1 MSEPTSQEPINS
13 LIQLILHADG
23 RHISSATPMIDGP
36 AVTGLLTILH
46 DRGYSEEDARSALWA
61 YGVDEAF
68 EALASI
74 ADELEKALD
83 IAPREVCPECLEFLD
98 DVEQGCDTCKE
109 RKPPITKEEKGVRR
123 RNLGA
128 LETTTLVITHARDEE
143 GGIIAALDGAIETL
157 DHVIEWEWR

>member
-1 MSEPTSQEPINS
+1 MSEPANQEPIHS

-46 DRGYSEEDARSALWA
+46 DRGYSEKLARHALEM

-74 ADELEKALD
+74 ADELEKAFEAEPARECDQCGKVEPASGFLD
-83 IAPREVCPECLEFLD
+83 WINGMCEVCDPSILEHPTN
-98 DVEQGCDTCKE
+98 VERLQG
-109 RKPPITKEEKGVRR
+109 G
-123 RNLGA
+123 NA
-128 LETTTLVITHARDEE
+128 
-143 GGIIAALDGAIETL
+143 
-157 DHVIEWEWR
+157 